1 MVREMMTS
9 ITFSVPIVKGKARLR
24 DQQLR
29 HPAHSPLATREAP
42 KHAHR
47 DAPLHV
53 RPEGV
58 HPMSA
63 EEVEWLREQIL
74 LTAQGVLLAAIVFAL
89 MFAACAL
96 A

>member
-1 MVREMMTS
+1 MVREMS
-9 ITFSVPIVKGKARLR
+9 ELCFFVPSPRR
-24 DQQLR
+24 DR
-29 HPAHSPLATREAP
+29 RGRPLATREAP

>member
-1 MVREMMTS
+1 MSSIIDTHSHMT
-9 ITFSVPIVKGKARLR
+9 P
-24 DQQLR
+24 
-29 HPAHSPLATREAP
+29 
-42 KHAHR
+42 
-47 DAPLHV
+47 
-53 RPEGV
+53 
-58 HPMSA
+58 

>member
-1 MVREMMTS
+1 MVQVSYR
-9 ITFSVPIVKGKARLR
+9 R
-24 DQQLR
+24 DRAQELVVR
-29 HPAHSPLATREAP
+29 REAGM
-42 KHAHR
+42 
-47 DAPLHV
+47 
-53 RPEGV
+53 RP
-58 HPMSA
+58 

>member
-1 MVREMMTS
+1 MRYRRDRAQELVVR
-9 ITFSVPIVKGKARLR
+9 
-24 DQQLR
+24 
-29 HPAHSPLATREAP
+29 REA
-42 KHAHR
+42 R
-47 DAPLHV
+47 M
-53 RPEGV
+53 RP
-58 HPMSA
+58 